1 MSFEHSEWDWDYGLA
16 ALRASQLWKGTV
28 TTAVPTTVYTVP
40 AGKRAILKFVTAQN
54 VGAATRDVQLRVL
67 GPGTIFHWS
76 LTGYGTGGDK
86 ATGTFWLV
94 LSAGDQVQV
103 NLNLAGTVTMTIS
116 GSEHS
121 I

>member
-1 MSFEHSEWDWDYGLA
+1 MEHSTYDWDYIIA
-16 ALRASQLWKGTV
+16 ALRANQLWKGTV
-28 TTAVPTTVYTVP
+28 TTAVATTVYTVP
-40 AGKRAILKFVTAQN
+40 AGKRTILKFVTVLN
-54 VGAATRDVQLRVL
+54 VGAATRDVQLRVV
-67 GPGTIFHWS
+67 GPGTIYHWS
-76 LTGYGTGGDK
+76 LTSYSTGGDR
-86 ATGTFWLV
+86 ATGTFWIV